1 MNLGLTPASRT
12 RQVLSLAVLAMVL
25 SLIALALLSC
35 GRQPD
40 LSAEDVREVTFTDL
54 SSGKS
59 WSASEAEVQAVVE
72 SYSNARDLSDDFG
85 TTPPARIDVSLESG
99 ETLGISGGG
108 ETFQTVSIGEKQYNI
123 ESPEL
128 HRMLQDAA
136 GLDYPP

>member
-72 SYSNARDLSDDFG
+72 SYSNARDLSDDLG